1 MYENKTTR
9 RKFLKTAGFGLAVP
23 IAASAIPI
31 AMTEMTAGS
40 SDRTALPGAGAAVT
54 TLNAAPPAT
63 RKFELG
69 MASYTF
75 RAFNLDETLAMTKRL
90 GLGWI
95 SLKSMHLPLDAS
107 PAEIKAVAAKV
118 RAAGIEPYSGGVIYM
133 TTEAEARQ
141 AFAYAQAAG
150 MKIIIGVPNHDLLP
164 LVDSLVKQYDTK
176 LAIHNHGPT
185 DKIYPSPESAYDRI
199 KNLDRRLGLCIDVGQ
214 TQRSGIDPAVSAER
228 CFDRLF
234 DVHVKDVTAATASGA
249 TLEAG
254 RGVVDL
260 PKLMAALTRLGYA
273 GTVSLEYE
281 KDEKD
286 PLPGSAESIG
296 YLRGILAAQGTPVR

>member
-1 MYENKTTR
+1 
-9 RKFLKTAGFGLAVP
+9 
-23 IAASAIPI
+23 
-31 AMTEMTAGS
+31 
-40 SDRTALPGAGAAVT
+40 
-54 TLNAAPPAT
+54 
-63 RKFELG
+63 

-90 GLGWI
+90 GLARI
-95 SLKSMHLPLDAS
+95 SLKSMHLPLEAS
-107 PAEIKAVAAKV
+107 PAEIKAVAAK
-118 RAAGIEPYSGGVIYM
+118 AWAMGIEPYSGGVIYL

-150 MKIIIGVPNHDLLP
+150 MKIIVGVPNHDLLP
-164 LVDSLVKQYDTK
+164 LVDSLVKQFDIK

-199 KNLDRRLGLCIDVGQ
+199 KSLDRRLGLCIDVGH
-214 TQRSGIDPAVSAER
+214 TQRCGIDPAVSAER

-273 GTVSLEYE
+273 GAVSLEYE